1 MNEQTK
7 PINSA
12 KALYDY
18 TRQTDE
24 EVSFSEDAD
33 LMVYD
38 VSDPDWTL
46 VGVNSDFG
54 FAPSNYIEIAED
66 HAAAAS
72 PVATTPAYVEE
83 PPAPALPQRPAEVA
97 ADEPDVLRSSLTAET
112 AQNPAAAAIANILHQ
127 QHSSAVPEPVS
138 SKPIPP
144 TQLPGRHSTSESR
157 DDDDDEG
164 PPPALPRRPPSEVIT
179 SAIEPSDASSRP
191 RTHISR
197 LTEDGHVQE
206 SPPYNRVGEPVPRS
220 PSGYHLYNVNE
231 MVEVMGR
238 RKKMPTTL
246 GINVA
251 TGTIFISPEGDDR
264 QQEWTAER
272 LTHYSIEGKHVFLD
286 LVRPSK
292 SVDLHAGAKD
302 TAQEIVAALGEIAG
316 GYRAEG
322 LREVL
327 AAGAGGGGQKKGQIL
342 YDFMAQGDD
351 EVTVAV
357 GDEVI
362 IVDDTKS
369 SEWWMVR
376 RLRNGKEGVVPSSYV
391 EFTGFVPA
399 QSSGVESGLSLV
411 ERNRLEEARLA
422 KATMRKS
429 RTDSI
434 DSRASEVGARVKIP
448 RRRSSLKFREVDNN
462 VSQRHKRGD
471 SRNDKSKPS
480 KLTISSFSRLFFGRR
495 CNMLTESSEPD
506 PAQTRQWTDRTK
518 TFTVDAQFI
527 GLHDGKIHLHKVNGV
542 KIAVPIAKMSV
553 EDLEYVEKVT
563 GVSLDEEKPLSDVR
577 RRSVIKN
584 GKAGA
589 SVEAP
594 KVPEY
599 DWFDFF
605 LRAGVGPHQCERYS
619 QNFIKDSMDESVLPD
634 ITPDTLRTL
643 GLKEGD
649 ILRVMRYLDNT
660 LGRTGSKS
668 KLRNVSFGGEE
679 VIGNGEDGSP
689 GGLFSGPG
697 GILHNNTRKGRPVP
711 NVQAS
716 DVVDP
721 KAFEQKDANK
731 KESPV
736 AAIDEKPVERGFDD
750 DAWEVKHPKST
761 PTPTAPPS
769 SPPPSATAP
778 AAAPSTA
785 SPVTSQPPA
794 QKQLTG
800 ALADLSLLHPP
811 LQPTPAHTAPPAAP
825 TITPA
830 APTVPQP
837 VPAAVQSPQQTG
849 ASPAFFSQLVQPPQ
863 QPMQTGVQTFSPQST
878 GFQQQ
883 NIPSRQRPQPP
894 QNLGQ
899 NSFLPPPPPPPPQRP
914 LSAPQNFPQPNGFAP
929 PPLQP
934 QLTGMPLSGPPL
946 APPGQSLSELNQQR
960 FQQSIQPQQSGF
972 VGNQFQN
979 GFMPQQTGFAQQ
991 PQFGFQQ
998 QSQPGLNGQPF
1009 QNQTG
1014 FQPIAS
1020 QPTGF
1025 SVMQPQQPMQTGIN
1039 TSLPPPLQPQR
1050 TGANGIGSNMPFM
1063 SSPPPIPP
1071 IPQQPTAAPLVPQ
1084 KTGPAPPVRFGVKSA
1099 SANKLTPQPT
1109 GLRANLAQAS
1119 KFHLSYTAQICQLLI
1134 SLAIISSYEPLW
1146 LLTCRC

>member
-1 MNEQTK
+1 
-7 PINSA
+7 
-12 KALYDY
+12 
-18 TRQTDE
+18 
-24 EVSFSEDAD
+24 
-33 LMVYD
+33 
-38 VSDPDWTL
+38 
-46 VGVNSDFG
+46 
-54 FAPSNYIEIAED
+54 
-66 HAAAAS
+66 
-72 PVATTPAYVEE
+72 
-83 PPAPALPQRPAEVA
+83 
-97 ADEPDVLRSSLTAET
+97 
-112 AQNPAAAAIANILHQ
+112 
-127 QHSSAVPEPVS
+127 
-138 SKPIPP
+138 
-144 TQLPGRHSTSESR
+144 
-157 DDDDDEG
+157 
-164 PPPALPRRPPSEVIT
+164 
-179 SAIEPSDASSRP
+179 
-191 RTHISR
+191 
-197 LTEDGHVQE
+197 
-206 SPPYNRVGEPVPRS
+206 
-220 PSGYHLYNVNE
+220 
-231 MVEVMGR
+231 
-238 RKKMPTTL
+238 
-246 GINVA
+246 
-251 TGTIFISPEGDDR
+251 
-264 QQEWTAER
+264 
-272 LTHYSIEGKHVFLD
+272 
-286 LVRPSK
+286 
-292 SVDLHAGAKD
+292 
-302 TAQEIVAALGEIAG
+302 
-316 GYRAEG
+316 
-322 LREVL
+322 
-327 AAGAGGGGQKKGQIL
+327 
-342 YDFMAQGDD
+342 
-351 EVTVAV
+351 
-357 GDEVI
+357 
-362 IVDDTKS
+362 
-369 SEWWMVR
+369 
-376 RLRNGKEGVVPSSYV
+376 
-391 EFTGFVPA
+391 
-399 QSSGVESGLSLV
+399 
-411 ERNRLEEARLA
+411 
-422 KATMRKS
+422 
-429 RTDSI
+429 
-434 DSRASEVGARVKIP
+434 
-448 RRRSSLKFREVDNN
+448 
-462 VSQRHKRGD
+462 
-471 SRNDKSKPS
+471 
-480 KLTISSFSRLFFGRR
+480 
-495 CNMLTESSEPD
+495 MLTKSSEPD

-761 PTPTAPPS
+761 PTPAAPPS

-849 ASPAFFSQLVQPPQ
+849 ASPAFFSQLVHPPQ
-863 QPMQTGVQTFSPQST
+863 QPMQTGAQTFSPQST

-899 NSFLPPPPPPPPQRP
+899 NSFLPPPPPPPPPQRP